1 MRKSKIAS
9 FVLAGML
16 AFSTVFAGSAVTT
29 QAATVTS
36 GKVTVTMPDMI
47 LYVGDSRSNSLKL
60 TTMFGSKNVTKKAKY
75 RSSKKK
81 VATVSKNGTVKAVKK
96 GSTVISVKYKGKTCK
111 LKINTKNARFG
122 IDQNSLTIKKGQGY
136 TFKAFAND
144 AQVKNTSVKWSTNNK
159 KVVTVDKKGR
169 IKAKK
174 NGKATIKAKTAYG
187 SAKCVVIVS
196 NHQEPAHQHHWV
208 DHTATKQVPRT
219 VHHDAVYETVTIPAV
234 TKWQVQ
240 CLGCRQYF
248 DTMADLDNHAMKVQ
262 LGLEAGDPQRCGSC
276 GTGGER
282 EVVITP
288 ARTEQ
293 KLVKAAYDETV
304 YDTQT
309 YVDYKYCSGCG
320 QHK

>member
-16 AFSTVFAGSAVTT
+16 AFSTVFAGSTVSA

-36 GKVTVTMPDMI
+36 GNVTVTMPDMT
-47 LYVGDSRSNSLKL
+47 LYVGDGRSNSLKL
-60 TTMFGSKNVTKKAKY
+60 TTMFGSQNVTKKAKY
-75 RSSKKK
+75 SSSKKK
-81 VATVSKNGTVKAVKK
+81 VATVSKTGTVKAVKK

-111 LKINTKNARFG
+111 LKINTQNARFG

-196 NHQEPAHQHHWV
+196 NHQEPAHQHTWV
-208 DHTATKQVPRT
+208 DHTATKT
-219 VHHDAVYETVTIPAV
+219 IHHDAVYEEVTIPAV
-234 TKWQVQ
+234 TQTQHQ
-240 CLGCRQYF
+240 CLGCGKWF
-248 DTMADLDNHAMKVQ
+248 SSKNDLLDHAFLVQ
-262 LGLEAGDPQRCGSC
+262 IGQAEGDPARCGSSSYDAVK
-276 GTGGER
+276 

-288 ARTEQ
+288 AKTERQ
-293 KLVKAAYDETV
+293 LVKDAWDE
-304 YDTQT
+304 TQT
-309 YVDYKYCSGCG
+309 YVDYQYCSGCG

>member
-16 AFSTVFAGSAVTT
+16 ALSTVFAGSTVSA

-36 GKVTVTMPDMI
+36 GNVTVTMPDMT

-196 NHQEPAHQHHWV
+196 NHQDPAHQHTWV
-208 DHTATKQVPRT
+208 DHTATKTVT
-219 VHHDAVYETVTIPAV
+219 EYVHHDAVYQDVTTPAV
-234 TKWQVQ
+234 TQTQ
-240 CLGCRQYF
+240 YRCFGCNQWF
-248 DTMADLDNHAMKVQ
+248 NS
-262 LGLEAGDPQRCGSC
+262 LEALNAHAFGVQIGAESGDPNKCGST
-276 GTGGER
+276 GTGATR
-282 EVVITP
+282 EYVITP
-288 ARTEQ
+288 AKTEH
-293 KLVKAAYDETV
+293 KLVKDAWDEPVQKTE
-304 YDTQT
+304 T
-309 YVDYKYCSGCG
+309 YVDYQYCSGCG

>member
-16 AFSTVFAGSAVTT
+16 AFSTVFAGATVSA

-36 GKVTVTMPDMI
+36 GNVTVTMPDMT

-75 RSSKKK
+75 SSSKKK

-111 LKINTKNARFG
+111 LKINTRNARFG

-196 NHQEPAHQHHWV
+196 NHQEPAHQHTWV
-208 DHTATKQVPRT
+208 DHTATKKVPHT
-219 VHHDAVYETVTIPAV
+219 VHHDAVYETVNIPAV
-234 TKWQVQ
+234 TKHQIQ
-240 CLGCRQYF
+240 CLTCGQWF
-248 DTMADLDNHAMKVQ
+248 DSFEELAGHQ
-262 LGLEAGDPQRCGSC
+262 LYDTNGACSGYD
-276 GTGGER
+276 THGER
-282 EVVITP
+282 DVVITP
-288 ARTEQ
+288 AHTEQ
-293 KLVKAAYDETV
+293 KLVKEAYDETV

-309 YVDYKYCSGCG
+309 YVDYQYCSGCG

>member
-1 MRKSKIAS
+1 
-9 FVLAGML
+9 ML
-16 AFSTVFAGSAVTT
+16 ALSTVFAGSTVSA

-36 GKVTVTMPDMI
+36 GNVTITMPDMT

-196 NHQEPAHQHHWV
+196 NHQEPAHQHTWV

-219 VHHDAVYETVTIPAV
+219 VHHDAVYEDVTIPAV
-234 TKWQVQ
+234 TQTQ
-240 CLGCRQYF
+240 YRCFGCNQWF
-248 DTMADLDNHAMKVQ
+248 NS
-262 LGLEAGDPQRCGSC
+262 LEALNAHAFGVQIGAESGDPNKCGST
-276 GTGGER
+276 GTGATR
-282 EVVITP
+282 EYVITP
-288 ARTEQ
+288 AKTEH
-293 KLVKAAYDETV
+293 KLVKDAWDETV

-309 YVDYKYCSGCG
+309 YVDYQYCSGCG

>member
-16 AFSTVFAGSAVTT
+16 AFSTVFAGSTVSA

-36 GKVTVTMPDMI
+36 GNVTVTMPDMT
-47 LYVGDSRSNSLKL
+47 LYVGDGRSNSLKL
-60 TTMFGSKNVTKKAKY
+60 TTMFGSQNVTKKAKY
-75 RSSKKK
+75 SSSKKK
-81 VATVSKNGTVKAVKK
+81 VATVSKTGTVKAVKK

-111 LKINTKNARFG
+111 LKINTQNARFG

-196 NHQEPAHQHHWV
+196 NHQEPAHQHTWV

-234 TKWQVQ
+234 TKHQIQ
-240 CLGCRQYF
+240 CLTCGQWF
-248 DTMADLDNHAMKVQ
+248 DSLDELTGHQ
-262 LGLEAGDPQRCGSC
+262 LYDTNGACSGYDGHC
-276 GTGGER
+276 ER
-282 EVVITP
+282 DVVITP
-288 ARTEQ
+288 AKTIVTGTHEECDICHARR
-293 KLVKAAYDETV
+293 
-304 YDTQT
+304 
-309 YVDYKYCSGCG
+309 
-320 QHK
+320 

>member
-1 MRKSKIAS
+1 MHRAVSIIYIKKMLINERISPGRNSMRKSKIAS

-16 AFSTVFAGSAVTT
+16 ALSTVFAGSTVSA

-36 GKVTVTMPDMI
+36 GNGNVTVTMPDMT

-75 RSSKKK
+75 SSSKKK
-81 VATVSKNGTVKAVKK
+81 VATVSKTGTIKAVKK

-111 LKINTKNARFG
+111 LKINTRNARFG

-187 SAKCVVIVS
+187 SAKCVS
-196 NHQEPAHQHHWV
+196 
-208 DHTATKQVPRT
+208 
-219 VHHDAVYETVTIPAV
+219 
-234 TKWQVQ
+234 
-240 CLGCRQYF
+240 L
-248 DTMADLDNHAMKVQ
+248 
-262 LGLEAGDPQRCGSC
+262 
-276 GTGGER
+276 
-282 EVVITP
+282 
-288 ARTEQ
+288 
-293 KLVKAAYDETV
+293 
-304 YDTQT
+304 
-309 YVDYKYCSGCG
+309 
-320 QHK
+320 

>member
-16 AFSTVFAGSAVTT
+16 AFSTVFAGSTVSA

-36 GKVTVTMPDMI
+36 GNVTVTMPDMT

-75 RSSKKK
+75 SSSKKK
-81 VATVSKNGTVKAVKK
+81 VATVSKTGRVKAVKK

-196 NHQEPAHQHHWV
+196 NHQEPAHQHTWV
-208 DHTATKQVPRT
+208 DHTATKKVPRT
-219 VHHDAVYETVTIPAV
+219 VHHDAVYKTVTIPAV
-234 TKWQVQ
+234 TKHQIQ
-240 CLGCRQYF
+240 CLTCGQWFDSFEELAGHQIYDTNGACSGF
-248 DTMADLDNHAMKVQ
+248 DTH
-262 LGLEAGDPQRCGSC
+262 C
-276 GTGGER
+276 ER
-282 EVVITP
+282 DVVITP
-288 ARTEQ
+288 AHTEQ
-293 KLVKAAYDETV
+293 KLVKEAYDETV

-309 YVDYKYCSGCG
+309 YVDYQYCSGCG

>member
-16 AFSTVFAGSAVTT
+16 AFSTVFAGSTVSA

-36 GKVTVTMPDMI
+36 GNVTVTMPDMT

-81 VATVSKNGTVKAVKK
+81 VATVSKTGRVKAVKK

-111 LKINTKNARFG
+111 LKINTRNARFG
-122 IDQNSLTIKKGQGY
+122 IGQNSLTIKKGQGY

-196 NHQEPAHQHHWV
+196 NHQEPAHQHTWV
-208 DHTATKQVPRT
+208 DHTATKKVPRT

-234 TKWQVQ
+234 TKTQGQ
-240 CLGCRQYF
+240 CMGCGQWF
-248 DTMADLDNHAMKVQ
+248 DSNDELAYHALTSPVNS
-262 LGLEAGDPQRCGSC
+262 GCGA
-276 GTGGER
+276 TAAHTR

-288 ARTEQ
+288 AHTEQ
-293 KLVKAAYDETV
+293 KLVKNAWDETV

>member
-16 AFSTVFAGSAVTT
+16 ALSTVFAGSTVSA

-36 GKVTVTMPDMI
+36 GNVTVTMPDMT

-75 RSSKKK
+75 SSSKKK
-81 VATVSKNGTVKAVKK
+81 VATVSKTGRVKAVKK

-111 LKINTKNARFG
+111 LKINTRNARFG

-196 NHQEPAHQHHWV
+196 NHQEPAHQHTWV
-208 DHTATKQVPRT
+208 DHTATKT
-219 VHHDAVYETVTIPAV
+219 VHHDAVYKEVTIPAV
-234 TKWQVQ
+234 TQTQHQ
-240 CLGCRQYF
+240 CLGCGKWF
-248 DTMADLDNHAMKVQ
+248 SSKNDLLDHAFLVQ
-262 LGLEAGDPQRCGSC
+262 IGQAEGDPARCGSSSYDAVK
-276 GTGGER
+276 

-288 ARTEQ
+288 AKTERQ
-293 KLVKAAYDETV
+293 LVQDAWDE
-304 YDTQT
+304 TQT
-309 YVDYKYCSGCG
+309 YVDYQYCSGCG

>member
-16 AFSTVFAGSAVTT
+16 AFSTVFAGSTVSA

-36 GKVTVTMPDMI
+36 GNVTVTMPDMT
-47 LYVGDSRSNSLKL
+47 LYVGDGRSNSLKL
-60 TTMFGSKNVTKKAKY
+60 TTMFGSQNVTKKAKY
-75 RSSKKK
+75 SSSKKK
-81 VATVSKNGTVKAVKK
+81 VATVSKTGTVKAVKK

-111 LKINTKNARFG
+111 LKINTQNARFG

-196 NHQEPAHQHHWV
+196 NHQEPAHQHTWV
-208 DHTATKQVPRT
+208 DHTATKT
-219 VHHDAVYETVTIPAV
+219 VHHDAVYEEVTIPAV
-234 TKWQVQ
+234 TKWQIR
-240 CLGCRQYF
+240 CLGCGQYF
-248 DTMADLDNHAMKVQ
+248 DTHADLRNHAMKVQ
-262 LGLEAGDPQRCGSC
+262 MGMESGDPQRCGSC
-276 GTGGER
+276 AADAER

-288 ARTEQ
+288 AKTERQ
-293 KLVKAAYDETV
+293 LVKDAWDE
-304 YDTQT
+304 TQT
-309 YVDYKYCSGCG
+309 YVDYQYCSGCG

>member
-16 AFSTVFAGSAVTT
+16 AFSTVFAGTTVSA

-36 GKVTVTMPDMI
+36 GNVTVTMPDMT

-111 LKINTKNARFG
+111 LKINTRNARFG

-196 NHQEPAHQHHWV
+196 NHQEPAHQHTWV
-208 DHTATKQVPRT
+208 DHTATRKVPRT
-219 VHHDAVYETVTIPAV
+219 VHHDAVYETVNIPAV
-234 TKWQVQ
+234 TKHQIQ
-240 CLGCRQYF
+240 CLTCGQWF
-248 DTMADLDNHAMKVQ
+248 DSLDDL
-262 LGLEAGDPQRCGSC
+262 CGHQIYDTNGACSGFDAHC
-276 GTGGER
+276 ER
-282 EVVITP
+282 DVVITP
-288 ARTEQ
+288 AHTEQ
-293 KLVKAAYDETV
+293 KLVKEAYDETV

-309 YVDYKYCSGCG
+309 YVDYQYCSGCG